1 MSYALK
7 FFVAGINFF
16 GILCSINSLSAIGAE
31 VQTPIGGVG
40 AHVGNG
46 VGASANV
53 GGLGADVQA
62 GYSNPEDRRY
72 DDGSGYY
79 DGGSQ
84 NSGNVYDVNASGY
97 RSDYNT
103 HEYDHQND
111 YFRRPYDSGK
121 HSR

>member
-1 MSYALK
+1 MSSALK

-16 GILCSINSLSAIGAE
+16 GILCSINSLSAISAE

-53 GGLGADVQA
+53 GGLGAEVQA
-62 GYSNPEDRRY
+62 GYTNPDDRRY
-72 DDGSGYY
+72 DEGYY
-79 DGGSQ
+79 DSGLQ

-97 RSDYNT
+97 RSDYIT
-103 HEYDHQND
+103 PEHDPQND